1 MQASV
6 MFQNN
11 KPVIAIDG
19 TAGSGKGT
27 LAKKLAEVL
36 NYDHLDS
43 GLLYRILAYEFLNLN
58 KDLKKLIKVD
68 IDLNIFLE
76 KKKFKK
82 INLRSSEITKVS
94 SEIAK
99 LKFVRHKLISFQR
112 KFANFPPNG
121 IGSVIDGRDITS
133 VITPL
138 AEIKFY
144 VDADVEIRAKR
155 RLLQLD
161 LPKESYNKVLKELI
175 KRDLQDKSRKISPL
189 IQTEDSHYINTS
201 KITESE
207 VLAKAINFIKKKQIL
222 FSDCI

>member
-1 MQASV
+1 

-99 LKFVRHKLISFQR
+99 LKFVRHKLISLQR

-144 VDADVEIRAKR
+144 IDADVKIRAKR

-161 LPKESYNKVLKELI
+161 LPKKNYNRVLKELI
-175 KRDLQDKSRKISPL
+175 ERDLQDKSRKISPL
-189 IQTEDSHYINTS
+189 IQTKDSHYINTS
-201 KITESE
+201 KINESE
-207 VLAKAINFIKKKQIL
+207 VLAKAISYIKKKQIL

>member
-1 MQASV
+1 

-82 INLRSSEITKVS
+82 INLRSSEITKIS

-144 VDADVEIRAKR
+144 IDADVKIRAKR
-155 RLLQLD
+155 RLLQLE
-161 LPKESYNKVLKELI
+161 LPKESYNRVLKELI
-175 KRDLQDKSRKISPL
+175 QRDLQDKSRKISPL
-189 IQTEDSHYINTS
+189 VQTEDSHYINTS
-201 KITESE
+201 KINQSE
-207 VLAKAINFIKKKQIL
+207 VLAKAISYIKKKQIL

>member
-1 MQASV
+1 

-27 LAKKLAEVL
+27 LAKKLAEIL

-43 GLLYRILAYEFLNLN
+43 GLLYRILAYEFLNVN
-58 KDLKKLIKVD
+58 KDLKKLTKVD
-68 IDLNIFLE
+68 IDLNIFLY
-76 KKKFKK
+76 KKKIKK
-82 INLRSSEITKVS
+82 MNLRSSEITKIS

-99 LKFVRHKLISFQR
+99 LKFVRHKLISLQR

-133 VITPL
+133 VITPH

-144 VDADVEIRAKR
+144 IDADVKIRAR
-155 RLLQLD
+155 
-161 LPKESYNKVLKELI
+161 KVKYA
-175 KRDLQDKSRKISPL
+175 
-189 IQTEDSHYINTS
+189 ED
-201 KITESE
+201 ITENIPQE
-207 VLAKAINFIKKKQIL
+207 N
-222 FSDCI
+222 

>member
-1 MQASV
+1 M

-27 LAKKLAEVL
+27 LAKKLAEIL

-43 GLLYRILAYEFLNLN
+43 GLLYRILAYKFLNLN
-58 KDLKKLIKVD
+58 KDLKKLVKVD
-68 IDLNIFLE
+68 IDLNIFLC
-76 KKKFKK
+76 KKKIKK
-82 INLRSSEITKVS
+82 MNLRSSEITKIS

-99 LKFVRHKLISFQR
+99 LKFVRHKLISLQR

-133 VITPL
+133 VITPH

-144 VDADVEIRAKR
+144 IDADVKIRAKR

-161 LPKESYNKVLKELI
+161 LPKTNYNKVLEELI
-175 KRDLQDKSRKISPL
+175 QRDLQDKSRKISPL
-189 IQTEDSHYINTS
+189 IKTEDSHYINAS
-201 KITESE
+201 KLNESE
-207 VLAKAINFIKKKQIL
+207 VLENAINYIKKKKDI
-222 FSDCI
+222 I

>member
-1 MQASV
+1 

-27 LAKKLAEVL
+27 LAKKLAEIL

-43 GLLYRILAYEFLNLN
+43 GLLYRILAYEFLNVN
-58 KDLKKLIKVD
+58 KDLKKLTKVD
-68 IDLNIFLE
+68 IDLNIFLY
-76 KKKFKK
+76 KKKIKK
-82 INLRSSEITKVS
+82 MNLRSSEITKIS

-99 LKFVRHKLISFQR
+99 LKFVRHKLISLQR

-133 VITPL
+133 VITPH

-144 VDADVEIRAKR
+144 IDADVKIRAKR

-161 LPKESYNKVLKELI
+161 LPKTNYNKVLEELI
-175 KRDLQDKSRKISPL
+175 QRDLQDKSRKISPL
-189 IQTEDSHYINTS
+189 IQTEDSHYINAS
-201 KITESE
+201 KLNESE
-207 VLAKAINFIKKKQIL
+207 VLEKAINYIKKKTDI
-222 FSDCI
+222 I

>member
-1 MQASV
+1 

-27 LAKKLAEVL
+27 LAKKLAKVL
-36 NYDHLDS
+36 NFDHLDS

-58 KDLKKLIKVD
+58 KNLKKLVKVD

-76 KKKFKK
+76 KKKLKK
-82 INLRSSEITKVS
+82 INLRSSEITKTS

-144 VDADVEIRAKR
+144 IDADVKIRAKR

-161 LPKESYNKVLKELI
+161 LPKESYNRVLKELI
-175 KRDLQDKSRKISPL
+175 QRDLQDKSRKISPL
-189 IQTEDSHYINTS
+189 VQTEDSHYINTS
-201 KITESE
+201 KINQSE
-207 VLAKAINFIKKKQIL
+207 VLAKAISYIKKKQIL

>member
-27 LAKKLAEVL
+27 LAKKLAKVL
-36 NYDHLDS
+36 NFDHLDS

-58 KDLKKLIKVD
+58 KNLKKLIKVD

-76 KKKFKK
+76 KKKLKK
-82 INLRSSEITKVS
+82 INLRSSEITKTS

-99 LKFVRHKLISFQR
+99 LKFVRHKLISLQR

-144 VDADVEIRAKR
+144 IDADVKIRAKR

-161 LPKESYNKVLKELI
+161 LPKESYNRVLKELI
-175 KRDLQDKSRKISPL
+175 QRDLQDKSRKISPL
-189 IQTEDSHYINTS
+189 VQTEDSHYINTS
-201 KITESE
+201 KINQSE
-207 VLAKAINFIKKKQIL
+207 VLAKAISYIKKKQIL

>member
-82 INLRSSEITKVS
+82 INLRSSEITKIS

-99 LKFVRHKLISFQR
+99 LKFVRHKLISLQR

-144 VDADVEIRAKR
+144 IDADVEIRAKR